1 MKKFLVV
8 IILFI
13 SLSFIS
19 QSIVNTEK
27 LFTSNDDGLGVSSEL
42 AGSSISGNAS
52 ILLLGYSLNFSYKKN
67 KNYLRLLSGGQY
79 IEKDKKNVSNS
90 LFTQFRYSYFINDK
104 SRFFSF
110 IQIQSNAILLIE
122 RRFLGGAGYRYNLF
136 NFKKDS
142 STRFVLDIS
151 AGIIQE
157 EELLNRDNLPQLEK
171 YYTNYS
177 RSIFSL
183 IGIIEI
189 KDKFTIV
196 NTTYFQQHIKNL
208 DDYRFLNETNLMVS
222 INQWLSLSVDL
233 EYRFDSDPPS
243 ILKNRDFNT
252 NLGLVFNL

>member
-27 LFTSNDDGLGVSSEL
+27 LFTSNDDVLGVSSEL

-151 AGIIQE
+151 AGLIQE

-252 NLGLVFNL
+252 NIGLVFNL

>member
-1 MKKFLVV
+1 MNKFLVLIV
-8 IILFI
+8 LFI
-13 SLSFIS
+13 SQSFIG

-52 ILLLGYSLNFSYKKN
+52 VLLLGYSLNFSYKKN
-67 KNYLRLLSGGQY
+67 KNYFKLLSGGQY
-79 IEKDKKNVSNS
+79 INKDRQNVSNS
-90 LFTQFRYSYFINDK
+90 LFTQFRYNYFIHDK

-110 IQIQSNAILLIE
+110 VQVQSNAILLIE

-142 STRFVLDIS
+142 STRFVLDVS
-151 AGIIQE
+151 AGLVQE

-183 IGIIEI
+183 VGIVEI

-196 NTTYFQQHIKNL
+196 NTTYFQQHIKNS
-208 DDYRFLNETNLMVS
+208 DDYRLLNETNLMVS

>member
-1 MKKFLVV
+1 MKKFLVA

-142 STRFVLDIS
+142 SNRFVLDIS

-252 NLGLVFNL
+252 NIGLVFNL